1 MRLHDT
7 PTMLDKSIA
16 LPYNARVVANTRDRT
31 EATVTYHAVL
41 VLFVFALALPEAMR
55 ADQTKKPATNVSGTW
70 SLIAT
75 HKGPPGM
82 PDGVSFRATVT
93 FKLRDAMEESK
104 PVSLDGYVTFQ
115 DRSEGAFMGF
125 ASNKAVTFTTVLKN
139 PNRPSVTQ
147 IADFTGTL
155 DGDGT
160 IKGRVTSIFTG
171 PDTYSR
177 GDATFVATR
186 R

>member
-1 MRLHDT
+1 M
-7 PTMLDKSIA
+7 
-16 LPYNARVVANTRDRT
+16 
-31 EATVTYHAVL
+31 TVTHRAAL
-41 VLFVFALALPEAMR
+41 LFIVFALALPDPMR
-55 ADQTKKPATNVSGTW
+55 ADQTKKPATGVSGTW

-93 FKLRDAMEESK
+93 FKLGDVMEESK
-104 PVSLDGYVTFQ
+104 PVPFDGYVTFQ

-139 PNRPSVTQ
+139 PKRPGVTQ

-155 DGDGT
+155 DADGT
-160 IKGRVTSIFTG
+160 IKGHVMRISTG
-171 PDTYSR
+171 PGTYMR

>member
-1 MRLHDT
+1 MT
-7 PTMLDKSIA
+7 
-16 LPYNARVVANTRDRT
+16 VGDRM
-31 EATVTYHAVL
+31 EATVTCRTAL
-41 VLFVFALALPEAMR
+41 VLIVFALGLPDVMR
-55 ADQTKKPATNVSGTW
+55 ADQTKKPATGVSGTW

-93 FKLRDAMEESK
+93 FKQGDVMEESK
-104 PVSLDGYVTFQ
+104 PVPLEGYVTFQ
-115 DRSEGAFMGF
+115 DRSEGAFLGF

-147 IADFTGTL
+147 IHDFTGTI

-160 IKGRVTSIFTG
+160 IKGHVTHIFTG
-171 PDTYSR
+171 PGTYMR
-177 GDATFVATR
+177 GEGPFVATR